1 MSGGGAWLA
10 RAEALSERL
19 VSVRRRLHR
28 FPELSF
34 EERETARIVAE
45 RLTGLGLSCRTGV
58 GGHGVVADIVGDPAG
73 PVVALRADMDA
84 LPIAEETGLPFAS
97 ERPGAMHACGH
108 DAHTAMLL
116 GAAELL
122 TEERAKLKGTVR
134 LVFQSAEEINEGA
147 KAMIEAGVLDGV
159 DEIYGL
165 HNLPTL
171 SAGLTS
177 VRPGPLMGSVDRI
190 EIAVEGKGAHGAIP
204 DQGIDPI
211 VCASAIVLSLQ
222 SLVSRETSPFDPVVV
237 TIGSI
242 RAGEANNVI
251 PSACTMTGTVRAFD
265 PEVRREL
272 SGRIERVVTR
282 IAEGYRC
289 RASVTYIRQTAVLVN
304 DAEAAR
310 RVGEAID
317 AVAGAD
323 RRLTAAPTLAGE
335 DFSEYLKHVPGCFFW
350 LGSGPERDAEHA
362 FGLHHPRYEL
372 NEACL
377 PLGAALLAGIAASRL
392 EEGPLHEP
400 QAAGEGGIS
409 P

>member
-1 MSGGGAWLA
+1 MSAIVSWKDKAALLA
-10 RAEALSERL
+10 DELTA
-19 VSVRRRLHR
+19 VRRQLHR

-34 EERETARIVAE
+34 EERETARLVAE
-45 RLTGLGLSCRTGV
+45 RLTRLGLSCRTAF
-58 GGHGVVADIVGDPAG
+58 GGHGVVADIVGDAAG

-84 LPIAEETGLPFAS
+84 LPIVEETGLPFAS

-122 TEERAKLKGTVR
+122 VQTRSTLKGTVR
-134 LVFQSAEEINEGA
+134 LIFQSAEEINEGA
-147 KAMIEAGVLDGV
+147 KAMIREGVLDGV

-171 SAGLTS
+171 SAGFAS

-190 EIAVEGKGAHGAIP
+190 DILVEGKGAHGAIP

-211 VCASAIVLSLQ
+211 LCAGAIVMSLQ

-242 RAGEANNVI
+242 HAGDANNVI
-251 PSACTMTGTVRAFD
+251 PSACRMTGTVRAFD
-265 PEVRREL
+265 PDVRERL
-272 SGRIERVVTR
+272 PAGIERIVTR
-282 IAEGYRC
+282 IADSYRC
-289 RASVTYIRQTAVLVN
+289 SASLTYIRQTQVLIN
-304 DAEAAR
+304 HPEAAR
-310 RVGEAID
+310 KVAEAID
-317 AVAGAD
+317 AVAGPG
-323 RRLTAAPTLAGE
+323 RRLEAAPTLAGE

-350 LGSGPERDAEHA
+350 LGSGPSENAEYA
-362 FGLHHPRYEL
+362 FGLHHPRFEL

-377 PLGAALLAGIAASRL
+377 PLGAALLAGIAARRL
-392 EEGPLHEP
+392 EEGPLS
-400 QAAGEGGIS
+400 AGSPAEGGGHA
-409 P
+409 

>member
-1 MSGGGAWLA
+1 MSGNVAWKEKA
-10 RAEALSERL
+10 ALLSDDL
-19 VSVRRRLHR
+19 TSFRRQLHR

-34 EERETARIVAE
+34 EERETARLVAQ
-45 RLTGLGLSCRTGV
+45 RLSALGLACRTEF
-58 GGHGVVADIVGDPAG
+58 GGHGVVADIVGDAAG

-122 TEERAKLKGTVR
+122 VQARSTLKGTVR
-134 LVFQSAEEINEGA
+134 LIFQSAEEINEGA
-147 KAMIEAGVLDGV
+147 KAMIREGVLEGV
-159 DEIYGL
+159 EEIYGL

-171 SAGLTS
+171 SAGLAS

-190 EIAVEGKGAHGAIP
+190 EILVEGKGAHGAIP

-211 VCASAIVLSLQ
+211 VCASAIVMSLQ

-242 RAGEANNVI
+242 HAGDANNVI
-251 PSACTMTGTVRAFD
+251 PSACRMTGTVRAFD
-265 PEVRREL
+265 PEVRERLPE
-272 SGRIERVVTR
+272 GIERIVTR
-282 IAEGYRC
+282 IADGYRC
-289 RASVTYIRQTAVLVN
+289 RASLTYIRQTQVLVN
-304 DAEAAR
+304 HSEAAR
-310 RVGEAID
+310 KVGEAID
-317 AVAGAD
+317 AVAGPGT
-323 RRLTAAPTLAGE
+323 RLVAAPTLAGE

-350 LGSGPERDAEHA
+350 LGSGPAEGAERA
-362 FGLHHPRYEL
+362 FGLHHPRFEL

-377 PLGAALLAGIAASRL
+377 PLGAALLAGIASRRL
-392 EEGPLHEP
+392 EEGPLAFGIPAE
-400 QAAGEGGIS
+400 EGGR